1 MALGYIWSEK
11 KPVHL
16 LLSSPS
22 SRPSYPT
29 KMRGSLCQSYIFL
42 LIVFKLILLD
52 TIRLNHGFFSTYNF
66 QNTEYICGFVKP
78 FCLFFSSYHG
88 LSLSSCS
95 WGYSLLQPCSQ
106 TLAIPLD
113 RTVCEHNLY
122 KAAVGNESRELA
134 FFLRQRLANQQ
145 KQLSVVSM
153 APNGTERG
161 HRIRTDGWQLSSEIS
176 CRTLPFTIDY
186 STSKCLLRI

>member
-1 MALGYIWSEK
+1 M
-11 KPVHL
+11 
-16 LLSSPS
+16 
-22 SRPSYPT
+22 
-29 KMRGSLCQSYIFL
+29 
-42 LIVFKLILLD
+42 
-52 TIRLNHGFFSTYNF
+52 
-66 QNTEYICGFVKP
+66 
-78 FCLFFSSYHG
+78 
-88 LSLSSCS
+88 
-95 WGYSLLQPCSQ
+95 
-106 TLAIPLD
+106 D

-134 FFLRQRLANQQ
+134 FFSEAETLANQQ